1 LDAIFGALPQ
11 DRSFVPD
18 APPVAANVNPTTA
31 HMITPASKRFTTR
44 RS

>member
-1 LDAIFGALPQ
+1 MYRALPQ

-18 APPVAANVNPTTA
+18 APPVAADVNPTTA
-31 HMITPASKRFTTR
+31 HMITPASKRFTTG